1 MILKADCSRQSAF
14 FNGVVQ
20 LRKRKQ
26 VEGQMAALTI
36 TTTRQYLDWPLGQT
50 INQNDLKQQLGV
62 HATDSDGTDLT
73 NKVLANLTQVNINQ
87 QGEYPVLFNVM
98 NATGQTAQTSIT
110 LNVRPM
116 RTQATAPQQPQA
128 TPRKKNRG
136 WLWTLLVI
144 VVLLCLVWVLVNHR
158 NQQAQQA
165 ANNNQ
170 QSSQIANNSNNINK
184 LSNNDRKLA
193 NQVAELKGATKQY
206 EKDKNQQALNQRLDQ
221 IENKNQQLAN
231 QTQSSTTQNQL
242 NQVTNTIEQVRQDPS
257 NGTQIVNELRHQ
269 DGFKEIWVN
278 ISSMVQ
284 NWMAKFAE

>member
-1 MILKADCSRQSAF
+1 
-14 FNGVVQ
+14 
-20 LRKRKQ
+20 
-26 VEGQMAALTI
+26 MAALTI
-36 TTTRQYLDWPLGQT
+36 TTTRQFLDWPLGQS
-50 INQNDLKQQLGV
+50 INQDDLKQQLGI

-73 NKVLANLTQVNINQ
+73 NKVLVNLTQVNINQ

-116 RTQATAPQQPQA
+116 RTQSTTPQPQE
-128 TPRKKNRG
+128 TPRKKNHG
-136 WLWTLLVI
+136 WIWTLI
-144 VVLLCLVWVLVNHR
+144 IIIVLLCLVWVLVNHR

-170 QSSQIANNSNNINK
+170 QSSQITNNSSRINK
-184 LSNNDRKLA
+184 LSGDNQKLA

-206 EKDKNQQALNQRLDQ
+206 EKDKDQQALNQRLDQ

-231 QTQSSTTQNQL
+231 QTQNSTTQNQL
-242 NQVTNTIEQVRQDPS
+242 NQVTNTIEQVRQDPN

-269 DGFKEIWVN
+269 NGFKEIWVN